1 MDQRID
7 QQKPASKH
15 GAAGTLASSQND
27 ACGEGRPNTEDIDDE
42 HCGSGQS
49 LSSIS
54 HLFIHEVTES
64 VGVVL
69 LILVDHVNRECEEY
83 HYIR

>member
-1 MDQRID
+1 
-7 QQKPASKH
+7 
-15 GAAGTLASSQND
+15 
-27 ACGEGRPNTEDIDDE
+27 
-42 HCGSGQS
+42 
-49 LSSIS
+49 
-54 HLFIHEVTES
+54 VTES